1 MQLLLHAGE
10 PGLPPPG
17 GGQDLQ
23 RRIQLRPLQVHHPLQ
38 EYNLHRSHATS
49 IISFL
54 FGFLCPIALLSWSVI
69 LYNLKLERGRLPS
82 NEQFILKK
90 QLTLSSLLDFVLS
103 LKQWLDILIKGKL
116 S

>member
-38 EYNLHRSHATS
+38 EYNLPRSHATS
-49 IISFL
+49 IIIIL

-82 NEQFILKK
+82 LLEI
-90 QLTLSSLLDFVLS
+90 SLGVPQGSIIGPLLFLNPTVH
-103 LKQWLDILIKGKL
+103 Q
-116 S
+116 